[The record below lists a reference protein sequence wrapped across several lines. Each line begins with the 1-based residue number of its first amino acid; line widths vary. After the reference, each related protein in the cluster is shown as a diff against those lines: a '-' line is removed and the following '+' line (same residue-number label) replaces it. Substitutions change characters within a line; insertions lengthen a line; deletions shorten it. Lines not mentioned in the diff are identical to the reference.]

1 MVLLADHHASDL
13 FCSSGTTDWNKSQSR
28 SMAVA
33 FLGGPRYHRPVT
45 LLKCHMLLHI
55 IVFPSTC
62 RGTCCGDLLLRRL
75 SLMGST
81 TTGSSIGSVSR
92 SIKYPSYQ
100 FASTSSS
107 PYCRLS
113 VAWSKTV
120 VWWSAWS
127 KTVVWWSAWSKIV
140 VWWEVALRPIILYI
154 SIEQSLGKLRPCI
167 STQNT
172 FQKNKKYRR
181 ITRQCQNN
189 FRIAGTGFP
198 FTHLP
203 IPLHFRSALTHQPP
217 PN

>member
-1 MVLLADHHASDL
+1 MVLRVDRHASDL
-13 FCSSGTTDWNKSQSR
+13 FCSSGTTDWNKSKSR

-33 FLGGPRYHRPVT
+33 LLGGPRYHRPVI
-45 LLKCHMLLHI
+45 LLKCHLLLHI

-62 RGTCCGDLLLRRL
+62 RGTCRGDLLLRRL

-127 KTVVWWSAWSKIV
+127 KIV

-154 SIEQSLGKLRPCI
+154 SIEQSLGLGLAYPHRIFFKKI
-167 STQNT
+167 V
-172 FQKNKKYRR
+172 QKNYQTMSK
-181 ITRQCQNN
+181 Q
-189 FRIAGTGFP
+189 F
-198 FTHLP
+198 
-203 IPLHFRSALTHQPP
+203 
-217 PN
+217 

>member
-1 MVLLADHHASDL
+1 
-13 FCSSGTTDWNKSQSR
+13 
-28 SMAVA
+28 MAVA
-33 FLGGPRYHRPVT
+33 LLGGPRYHRPVI

-55 IVFPSTC
+55 IVFPSTG

-92 SIKYPSYQ
+92 SIKYPSYK

-154 SIEQSLGKLRPCI
+154 SIEQSLGSGLAYPHRILSKKP
-167 STQNT
+167 
-172 FQKNKKYRR
+172 KKYRR

-189 FRIAGTGFP
+189 LESPGLGF
-198 FTHLP
+198 
-203 IPLHFRSALTHQPP
+203 
-217 PN
+217 N